1 MRYAIVDNATKV
13 VVNISKWDGVTPW
26 APPAGTKAVNVE
38 NVQCNIGWVEQ
49 PDGTFAPPE
58 EASAD

>member
-1 MRYAIVDNATKV
+1 MDNATKV
-13 VVNISKWDGVTPW
+13 VINISKWDGITPW